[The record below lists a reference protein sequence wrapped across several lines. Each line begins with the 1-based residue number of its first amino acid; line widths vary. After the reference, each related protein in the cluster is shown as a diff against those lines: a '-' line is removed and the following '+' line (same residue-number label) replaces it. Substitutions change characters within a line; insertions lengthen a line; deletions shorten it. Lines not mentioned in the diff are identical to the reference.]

1 MFDRLE
7 IDNLRQIEALN
18 QRGGRT
24 LSVVDLI
31 EANTLDVEMAAY
43 LLCCVANG
51 ASFLTAAN
59 PGGAGKSTVLATLLN
74 FLPPGTQI
82 VTTSGAAVIESEL
95 NREPSDPTCVLAH
108 EIGSGR
114 WFGYIWGGDVA
125 DFFRL
130 MNGPRRI
137 ASCQHADTLEE
148 LRGVLLSPPLSVSE
162 RQFLELDLAM
172 FMHVDGGFLQ
182 ARRRVCAVHES
193 AGTDHPM
200 VFQWTR
206 KGDRFEQL
214 GDSVLLPRLAER
226 EGKSAQGIM
235 DELSAARELIQE
247 LVDNDVRPFED
258 VRERVI
264 EHYRR

>member
-1 MFDRLE
+1 MLDRLE
-7 IDNLRQIEALN
+7 TDNLRQIEALN

-31 EANTLDVEMAAY
+31 DANTLDVEMAAY

-74 FLPPGTQI
+74 FMPPGTQI
-82 VTTSGAAVIESEL
+82 VTTSGSAVIESEL
-95 NREPSDPTCVLAH
+95 HREPREPTCVLAH
-108 EIGSGR
+108 EIGAGR
-114 WFGYIWGGDVA
+114 WFGYIWGQDVA

-130 MNGPRRI
+130 MDGPRRI
-137 ASCQHADTLEE
+137 ASCQHADTLDEMK
-148 LRGVLLSPPLSVSE
+148 GVLLSRTLNVSE
-162 RQFLELDLAM
+162 RQFLGLDLAL

-182 ARRRVCAVHES
+182 ARRRVCAIHES
-193 AGTDHPM
+193 SGTDHPM

-214 GDSVLLPRLAER
+214 DDSVLLPRLAKR
-226 EGKSAQGIM
+226 QGKSTQEVMA
-235 DELSAARELIQE
+235 ELSASRELIQE
-247 LVDNDVRPFED
+247 LVEDDVRLLED
-258 VRERVI
+258 VRERVV

>member
-1 MFDRLE
+1 MLDQLE
-7 IDNLRQIEALN
+7 TDNLRQIEALN

-31 EANTLDVEMAAY
+31 DANTLDVEMAAY

-82 VTTSGAAVIESEL
+82 VTTSGSTVIESEL
-95 NREPSDPTCVLAH
+95 NEKPAEPTCVLAH

-114 WFGYIWGGDVA
+114 WFGYIWGPDVA

-130 MNGPRRI
+130 LSGPRRI

-148 LRGVLLSPPLSVSE
+148 LKGVLLSPPLNVSE
-162 RQFLELDLAM
+162 KQFLGLDLAM
-172 FMHVDGGFLQ
+172 FMHVDGGLMQ

-193 AGTDHPM
+193 SGTDHPM
-200 VFQWTR
+200 IFQWTKKR
-206 KGDRFEQL
+206 DRFEQL
-214 GDSVLLPRLAER
+214 DDSVLLPRLAKR
-226 EGKSAQGIM
+226 QGKSAQGVVA
-235 DELSAARELIQE
+235 ELSAAREFIQE
-247 LVDNDVRPFED
+247 LVADDVRLFED

-264 EHYRR
+264 EHYGS